1 MVKVVFVNCWEVIME
16 ETELTKPRRT
26 TIGMKYVK
34 ALLDNGLLE
43 KVMITDEKELD
54 QLRKLEIQEQP
65 LPSGVYVTYE
75 DNIRSYCRL
84 KDVSSDMSSEDI
96 NRLLLMRQTKHIK
109 KISEDIHTIRNWVI
123 FFGVLAV
130 IGLVG
135 GFIVALT

>member
-1 MVKVVFVNCWEVIME
+1 ME